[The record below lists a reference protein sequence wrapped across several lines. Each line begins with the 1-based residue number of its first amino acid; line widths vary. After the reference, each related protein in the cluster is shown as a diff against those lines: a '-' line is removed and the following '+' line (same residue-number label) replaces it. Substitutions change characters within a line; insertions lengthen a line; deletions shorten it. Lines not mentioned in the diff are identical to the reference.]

1 LTGATNFA
9 IVESAVS
16 RFSKQM
22 TSEDAQAR
30 DVREALL
37 SQPDEL
43 LAVARAAARGDGDAA
58 ATLVAEVGG
67 GMLRIVRKV
76 LGHKHPDVD
85 DVAQDAVLALLGAL
99 ESFRGAS
106 TVEHFARRVALLT
119 ALRARRRAKVR
130 AREAEAQGGAELV
143 DDIPGDE
150 LSPLATA
157 VASRRR
163 ALVRQLLDELP
174 EMIAEALALHFILD
188 HTVQEIA
195 EACAVPANTVWSR
208 LRLGKQALRRKLESD
223 ARLAEMLRGN
233 GR

>member
-1 LTGATNFA
+1 LTGAINFA
-9 IVESAVS
+9 IVEGAVS

-30 DVREALL
+30 DVQAVLCP
-37 SQPDEL
+37 PDDL

-67 GMLRIVRKV
+67 GMVRVVRKV
-76 LGHKHPDVD
+76 LGHKHPDVE
-85 DVAQDAVLALLGAL
+85 DVAQDAVLALLRSL

-106 TVEHFARRVALLT
+106 TVEHFARRIALLT
-119 ALRARRRAKVR
+119 ALHARRRAKVR
-130 AREAEAQGGAELV
+130 ARGAEGQGGAELV
-143 DDIPGDE
+143 IDELPGDE

-174 EMIAEALALHFILD
+174 EVIAEALASHFILD

-195 EACAVPANTVWSR
+195 EASAVPVNTVWSR
-208 LRLGKQALRRKLESD
+208 LRLGKHALRRKLESD
-223 ARLAEMLRGN
+223 ARLAEMLRG
-233 GR
+233 GAR